1 MGPKLTAE
9 AILGVLLG
17 LNLAACEQKP
27 EAKPEAEFTPSAE
40 VQAPAEVPS
49 APSTAAAADP
59 SAAPVASAEA
69 DDAKPADTAQ
79 KIQAKLKPAAD
90 APQPAPSAA
99 QPAPSAQVSAKEVS
113 KPKAAPS
120 ASGKQMACAAGK
132 CGAGSCG

>member
-27 EAKPEAEFTPSAE
+27 EAKPEAELTPSAE

-49 APSTAAAADP
+49 APSTAAAA
-59 SAAPVASAEA
+59 APVASAEA
-69 DDAKPADTAQ
+69 DNANPAGTAQ

-120 ASGKQMACAAGK
+120 ASGKQMACAPGK